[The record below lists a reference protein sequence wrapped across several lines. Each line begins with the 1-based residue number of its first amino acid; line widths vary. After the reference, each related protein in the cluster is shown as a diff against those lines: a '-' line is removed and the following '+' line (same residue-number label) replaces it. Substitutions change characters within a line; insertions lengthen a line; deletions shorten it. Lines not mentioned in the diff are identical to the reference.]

1 MQPTWCE
8 VCNTRHE
15 RRGEC
20 PGELRITEP
29 ERHGW
34 RVLVHTGSRSEVY
47 GVLVAPTHEYWRARI
62 LTFPNMLWSVPGGRG
77 TIKFVGSSAAEAE
90 EAAIAFVREHC
101 DERGYSLL
109 GQPAQ
114 VEAESLDA
122 ESTPRDPE
130 SGDTLERRRYLKLL
144 SIRFGVDKPTR
155 VGRTA
160 DLSQGGLF
168 IVTDEPLR
176 TASKVKMRLD
186 LDGFVV
192 PLSGRVAWSR
202 PKAEQGRQAGMG
214 IQLDPPPPMYQRY
227 VNRLREERAIEG
239 A

>member
-1 MQPTWCE
+1 MALSWCA

-15 RRGEC
+15 KRGDC

-47 GVLVAPTHEYWRARI
+47 GVLVAPTHVHWRARI
-62 LTFPNMLWSVPGGRG
+62 LTFPSMLWCVPGGRN
-77 TIKFVGSSAAEAE
+77 TIKFVGSSPGEAE
-90 EAAIAFVREHC
+90 CAAIEFIKGHC
-101 DERGYSLL
+101 EQRGYALL
-109 GQPAQ
+109 GEPAA
-114 VEAESLDA
+114 VEAKLVDSES
-122 ESTPRDPE
+122 ESQELESPE
-130 SGDTLERRRYLKLL
+130 VLGRQRYLKLL

-160 DLSQGGLF
+160 DLSIGGLF
-168 IVTDEPLR
+168 IVTDESLR
-176 TASKVKMRLD
+176 PTTRLKMRLD
-186 LDGFVV
+186 LDGFVI

-214 IQLDPPPPMYQRY
+214 IELDHAPPMYNRY
-227 VNRLREERAIEG
+227 VDTLREEQTDEDS
-239 A
+239 